1 MVEFIIIDIINKWL
15 KWIIYKLILFNS
27 IMLQKCNKNVKKDYE
42 MSFRK
47 EKYVKEPKEQ
57 TLGSLLLYN

>member
-1 MVEFIIIDIINKWL
+1 MVGKFMIKSI
-15 KWIIYKLILFNS
+15 KL
-27 IMLQKCNKNVKKDYE
+27 LQKCNKNVKKDYE

>member
-1 MVEFIIIDIINKWL
+1 
-15 KWIIYKLILFNS
+15 
-27 IMLQKCNKNVKKDYE
+27 MLQKCNKNVKKDYE

-47 EKYVKEPKEQ
+47 EKHVKELKER